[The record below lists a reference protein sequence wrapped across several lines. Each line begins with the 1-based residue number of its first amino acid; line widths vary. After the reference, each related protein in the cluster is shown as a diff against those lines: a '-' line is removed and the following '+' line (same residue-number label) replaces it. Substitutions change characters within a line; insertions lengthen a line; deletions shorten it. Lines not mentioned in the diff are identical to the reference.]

1 MADFSSPKAWSFD
14 WWKALLYSAIFHVIL
29 LLVLALVRVNFRFEP
44 PEFTEISFA
53 VVPSPAPAVQ
63 AASRPPAPSTKTKPE
78 ETSAAQQA
86 ERGSDIIKLPKRR
99 MLEPEEPQL
108 TARDAGK
115 LSPTE
120 APSALIPDKIE
131 PRNLPSPLEH
141 ATTTGTGDKVLP
153 SPLPTDLGS
162 KASPAPSPQTTAG
175 KDQPFFIEGE
185 AAKRTILVKVIPK
198 YPEGVNREAVV
209 RIRFTVLPNGMVGRA
224 VLMRKGG
231 EATLERITLE
241 AFRQWRF
248 NALPPDVPQVEQEGI
263 ITFRWVLK

>member
-1 MADFSSPKAWSFD
+1 MADLSSPKSWRFD
-14 WWKALLYSAIFHVIL
+14 WWRALLYSALFHVVL
-29 LLVLALVRVNFRFEP
+29 LLLLAFLPVRFRFEP

-53 VVPSPAPAVQ
+53 AVSSPSPARQPAVK
-63 AASRPPAPSTKTKPE
+63 PPAPAEKPV
-78 ETSAAQQA
+78 TQQPSAAQQA
-86 ERGSDIIKLPKRR
+86 DRGSELIKLPKRR
-99 MLEPEEPQL
+99 MLETEEPKL

-120 APSALIPDKIE
+120 VPSALVPDKIE
-131 PRNLPSPLEH
+131 ARSLPSDFTNDLAEKGSDKLLPTPVPTQDETK
-141 ATTTGTGDKVLP
+141 AMPAPTPRTGT
-153 SPLPTDLGS
+153 
-162 KASPAPSPQTTAG
+162 G
-175 KDQPFFIEGE
+175 KDQPFVIEGE

-224 VLMRKGG
+224 VLVRKSG
-231 EATLERITLE
+231 EPILERITLA